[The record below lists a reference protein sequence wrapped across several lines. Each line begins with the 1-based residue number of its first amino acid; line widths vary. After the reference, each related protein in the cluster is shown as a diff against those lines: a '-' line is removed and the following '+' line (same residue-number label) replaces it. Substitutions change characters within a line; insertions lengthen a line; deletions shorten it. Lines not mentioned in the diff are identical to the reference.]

1 MSAHV
6 GPRQSD
12 YERIG
17 GGPAVSS
24 VVTRFYDL
32 VLADPQVA
40 PFFTGV
46 DMAALKR
53 HQVLLISQVMGGPA
67 SYDGRDLKTAHARLR
82 IGANEFAAVVAHLVT
97 ALQEASVPDEVIGRV
112 GEALE
117 ASEADIVST
126 TAH

>member
-1 MSAHV
+1 MSPYD
-6 GPRQSD
+6 GPLESD

-46 DMAALKR
+46 DIYVAGQIARVNIASPVGAGREPRTASPHGVKIRAL
-53 HQVLLISQVMGGPA
+53 
-67 SYDGRDLKTAHARLR
+67 AR
-82 IGANEFAAVVAHLVT
+82 AF
-97 ALQEASVPDEVIGRV
+97 
-112 GEALE
+112 
-117 ASEADIVST
+117 
-126 TAH
+126 